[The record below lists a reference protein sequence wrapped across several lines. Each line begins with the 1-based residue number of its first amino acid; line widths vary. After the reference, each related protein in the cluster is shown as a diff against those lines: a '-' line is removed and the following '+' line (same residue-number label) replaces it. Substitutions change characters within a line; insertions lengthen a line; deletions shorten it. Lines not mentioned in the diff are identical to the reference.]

1 MGQGGQPPAG
11 LPACRLS
18 NAKPHVVERRRTVP
32 EPQARRRFNIDLVE
46 GILVVTFT
54 TPRIVQEEDIQA
66 TFEQL
71 QALVDEK
78 AGRELI
84 LDFRKVQF
92 LSSSVLGR
100 LVLLQKKVAATKGRM
115 ILCAIAKEIFE
126 VFKITK
132 LDKVFTVKEDAKAA
146 LKAYGVSAE
155 DVKVRQRLD
164 EE

>member
-1 MGQGGQPPAG
+1 MSQPQ
-11 LPACRLS
+11 S
-18 NAKPHVVERRRTVP
+18 RRRMNV
-32 EPQARRRFNIDLVE
+32 DLVE
-46 GILVVTFT
+46 GILLVCFT

-71 QALVDEK
+71 QRLVDEK
-78 AGRELI
+78 PGREYV

-100 LVLLQKKVAATKGRM
+100 LILLQKAVASAKGRVV
-115 ILCAIAKEIFE
+115 LCGIAKEIFE

-132 LDKVFTVKEDAKAA
+132 LDKVFTIKEDAKAA
-146 LKAYGVSAE
+146 LKVFGVNAE
-155 DVKVRQRLD
+155 EVTVRQRLD

>member
-1 MGQGGQPPAG
+1 MLDYSSPLSSKGGG
-11 LPACRLS
+11 
-18 NAKPHVVERRRTVP
+18 TVP

-46 GILVVTFT
+46 GIILVTFT

-71 QALVDEK
+71 QAVADEK
-78 AGRELI
+78 PGREYV

-100 LVLLQKKVAATKGRM
+100 LVLLHKRVASAKGRLL
-115 ILCAIAKEIFE
+115 LCGIAKEIME

-132 LDKVFTVKEDAKAA
+132 LDKVFTIKEDSKAA
-146 LKAYGVSAE
+146 LKVFGVSAE
-155 DVKVRQRLD
+155 DAKVRQRLD

>member
-1 MGQGGQPPAG
+1 
-11 LPACRLS
+11 
-18 NAKPHVVERRRTVP
+18 VP
-32 EPQARRRFNIDLVE
+32 QPQARRRLTVDLVE
-46 GILVVTFT
+46 GILLVCFT

-78 AGRELI
+78 TGREFV

-100 LVLLQKKVAATKGRM
+100 LILLQKKVTSTGGRVVM
-115 ILCAIAKEIFE
+115 CGIAKEIFE

-146 LKAYGVSAE
+146 LKVFGVSAD
-155 DVKVRQRLD
+155 DVNVRQRLD